1 MICVIKVKN
10 RITFKIK
17 TVYYLELLT
26 LETMKS
32 FGSIKSKI
40 TKDGNG
46 GTVSHVEITEVLLVH
61 FNIVNNYYQ
70 QDWRVLYTFVLNKSF
85 DQLLDILPKNVIFF
99 KTFDSEVLYIE
110 VWFADQNFELL
121 QMEDKI
127 NITLVTS

>member
-10 RITFKIK
+10 RTTFKIK
-17 TVYYLELLT
+17 TVCYLELLT
-26 LETMKS
+26 LETMKLL
-32 FGSIKSKI
+32 GSIKSKI
-40 TKDGNG
+40 TKDENG

-70 QDWRVLYTFVLNKSF
+70 QDWRVLYTFVPNKPF
-85 DQLLDILPKNVIFF
+85 GQLSDILPKNVIFF

-127 NITLVTS
+127 SITLVIS